1 MDSEWSNQPE
11 KINGSE
17 QDREFERELKQAMER
32 RPAPPTL
39 KRRIMQKRSARR
51 TDRRHT
57 TMIWW
62 QRLAASLLAG
72 AVLAGGFGWR
82 QMEERRKGEE
92 AKQQLMTALR
102 ITNQVLN
109 NMNRKLA
116 EHDRSDEAK

>member
-1 MDSEWSNQPE
+1 MDFDWTDRPE
-11 KINGSE
+11 SISGSE
-17 QDREFERELKQAMER
+17 QDREFEQELRQAMVR
-32 RPAPPTL
+32 RPAPPGL
-39 KRRIMQKRSARR
+39 KRRILQRRSARR
-51 TDRRHT
+51 TERHHT

-62 QRLAASLLAG
+62 QRVAASLVAG

-109 NMNRKLA
+109 NMNRKLV
-116 EHDRSDEAK
+116 EHDRDDK